1 MCLVLAILTAK
12 AAELRTKNVF
22 LLTTDGLRWE
32 EVFRGAD
39 EAMINKEFGLVGD
52 TNALRN
58 WAWRPTAA
66 ERRAALFPFLWS
78 TVVREGQLFGH
89 RSEGSDVRVSNPHHF
104 SYPGYSEFLT
114 GVVDPKIDSN
124 EARLNVQTNVFE
136 WLNRRPEFAGRTAA
150 AVSWGVLPWVLNT
163 PRSGIPIWSAFEVPV
178 GTQRLGVP
186 ALLDD
191 TARRGQTIWKDVIAD
206 TFVASA
212 AFHAVNDHRVKALYV
227 GYGETDDWAHEGN
240 YERYLKAAHEF
251 DRFCGDLW
259 RLVQSLPEYRDT
271 TSFVIATDHGR
282 GPSPIAWKSHGATL
296 ADSAYL
302 WLAVLGPDTK
312 ALGERKNVPLVTQ
325 GQIAATVAA
334 LAGINWSTVS
344 PTAAPPI
351 GEVIG
356 R

>member
-1 MCLVLAILTAK
+1 LLLLTALETQ
-12 AAELRTKNVF
+12 AAPLRTKHVF
-22 LLTTDGLRWE
+22 LITTDGLRWE

-52 TNALRN
+52 TNALRS

-78 TVVREGQLFGH
+78 TVASEGQLFGN
-89 RSEGSDVRVSNPHHF
+89 RSEGSEVRVSNPHHF

-124 EARLNVQTNVFE
+124 DMRLNTQTNVFE
-136 WLNRRPEFAGRTAA
+136 WLNHRPGYAGHTAA
-150 AVSWGVLPWVLNT
+150 VVSWGVLPWVLNT
-163 PRSGIPIWSAFEVPV
+163 PRSGIPIWSAFEVPA
-178 GTQRLGVP
+178 GTRRLEVP
-186 ALLDD
+186 PLLDE
-191 TARRGQTIWKDVIAD
+191 TARRGQTIWKDVISD

-212 AFHAVNDHRVKALYV
+212 AFHAVRKHRVKAMYV

-240 YERYLKAAHEF
+240 YGRYLKAAHEF
-251 DRFCGDLW
+251 DRFCADLW
-259 RLVQSLPEYRDT
+259 QLVQSIPEYRNS
-271 TSFVIATDHGR
+271 TSLVISTDHGR

-302 WLAVLGPDTK
+302 WVAVLGPDTK
-312 ALGERKNVPLVTQ
+312 PLGERKNVPLISQ
-325 GQIAATVAA
+325 GQIAATIAA
-334 LAGINWSTVS
+334 LTGGDWSKVS
-344 PTAAPPI
+344 PAAAPAI
-351 GEVIG
+351 RDVIG